1 MARYTSVCAQQSGS
15 SAYRVSSGTP
25 YASTKPFNSGSW
37 LREKCIRTSVGAVP
51 VSLELVD
58 RLGEDV
64 SPEKLVPV
72 QVVRETPGVV
82 HVVLGRHI
90 RLWFTCV

>member
-1 MARYTSVCAQQSGS
+1 M
-15 SAYRVSSGTP
+15 
-25 YASTKPFNSGSW
+25 
-37 LREKCIRTSVGAVP
+37 GAVP

-82 HVVLGRHI
+82 HVVLEGHI
-90 RLWFTCV
+90 RL